1 MILFFVEERQN
12 VLSDLD
18 FFIVQQLD
26 EKFKEIMMKKRG
38 IFVYI
43 YIDNYLCYYF
53 VCSYLLVVVY
63 RGVFLNYLY
72 MYCCVIFI
80 KKIKVF
86 DFILYIIVVK
96 YSIVGSIFII
106 NICKFILKLILFFFL
121 NCIVI
126 LLVILYYIYYLLKLF
141 NF

>member
-38 IFVYI
+38 IYVNI
-43 YIDNYLCYYF
+43 YIDNYLFYYF
-53 VCSYLLVVVY
+53 VCSYLVVY

-72 MYCCVIFI
+72 MNCYVIFI
-80 KKIKVF
+80 KLREI
-86 DFILYIIVVK
+86 
-96 YSIVGSIFII
+96 SS
-106 NICKFILKLILFFFL
+106 FFFKKKRFL
-121 NCIVI
+121 I
-126 LLVILYYIYYLLKLF
+126 
-141 NF
+141 

>member
-1 MILFFVEERQN
+1 
-12 VLSDLD
+12 
-18 FFIVQQLD
+18 
-26 EKFKEIMMKKRG
+26 MKKRG

-53 VCSYLLVVVY
+53 VCSYLSVVVY
-63 RGVFLNYLY
+63 RGVFSNYLY
-72 MYCCVIFI
+72 MYCRVIFI

-96 YSIVGSIFII
+96 YSIEGSIFII

-126 LLVILYYIYYLLKLF
+126 LLVIIKILY
-141 NF
+141 